1 MSWLGDIERA
11 TLAVGA
17 AVVQSTEA
25 RVRRSL
31 IVLACAE
38 GVDDNAVAA
47 RLGLDPATVRK
58 CPHPRP

>member
-17 AVVQSTEA
+17 ADVQSTEA
-25 RVRRSL
+25 PVRRSL

-38 GVDDNAVAA
+38 GLDDNAVA